1 MSKRIKYTKELL
13 EENVKDC
20 FSFSELCKRLGLA
33 HAGSN
38 PKTLRRKLNEFGV
51 DYSHFT
57 GQNWNSNSK
66 NPVYIRTYTK
76 SLSENS
82 SLSSGN
88 TKKLLFRLGL
98 KTNKCECC
106 GLTEWLGK
114 PISCELHHINGDH
127 TDNRIENLIIL
138 CPNCHSQTDN
148 YAGRKNK
155 KGVNTRI
162 HKKPRKHT
170 CSVCGKALNRP
181 PKTGMC
187 IECLRKSFKNK

>member
-82 SLSSGN
+82 SLSSGH
-88 TKKLLFRLGL
+88 TKRLLFRLGL
-98 KTNKCECC
+98 KINKCECC

-127 TDNRIENLIIL
+127 TDNRVENLIIL

-148 YAGRKNK
+148 FRNRK
-155 KGVNTRI
+155 
-162 HKKPRKHT
+162 
-170 CSVCGKALNRP
+170 GKSAQ
-181 PKTGMC
+181 
-187 IECLRKSFKNK
+187 ECYKQ